1 MDDNVQSKR
10 QSPHHLGIDI
20 PHPKTAS
27 NHWYQFYNLINQ
39 TIYNLHCPARRCR
52 LVAPTDVHKP
62 VIDLFLQPNAGLSS
76 FPVKILFTFVQL
88 ISPANLS
95 TKTLFTQHRQCYNTK
110 QHGKIWYILKAK
122 ATSEWVKYRRNCDQ
136 RITRSHQSQSIYTCF
151 VIRNKETN

>member
-1 MDDNVQSKR
+1 MKTINIGQVTFLDTNSVWPRTDTGSSLSDHFLNSGQAWSTFDNVQSKL

-95 TKTLFTQHRQCYNTK
+95 TKNTF
-110 QHGKIWYILKAK
+110 HP
-122 ATSEWVKYRRNCDQ
+122 TSWVL
-136 RITRSHQSQSIYTCF
+136 
-151 VIRNKETN
+151 